1 MSHRTPNIKVHDR
14 RSKSTKEPTQLKR
27 LWFESKFTRIL
38 ANNKMYIDALTYTHR
53 ARSKNIEYAWICQ
66 ITRVYK
72 LRQKKNQYI
81 KEFFG
86 GVGLVVLRFIS
97 ILWYRFLV
105 CRELKLERKSHAYSR
120 LKHHIK
126 SHETTKKKHGKTNR
140 TRCERCLGRR

>member
-1 MSHRTPNIKVHDR
+1 MSHRTLNIKVHDR
-14 RSKSTKEPTQLKR
+14 RSKSTKESIQLKR

-38 ANNKMYIDALTYTHR
+38 AKNKMYTDALTLTYTYR

-86 GVGLVVLRFIS
+86 GVGSVVLRFIS
-97 ILWYRFLV
+97 IFWYRFLV
-105 CRELKLERKSHAYSR
+105 CRELKLKEKATHTAGSN
-120 LKHHIK
+120 I
-126 SHETTKKKHGKTNR
+126 T
-140 TRCERCLGRR
+140 